1 MESMSTVLMQQDEWH
16 YISMD
21 ATLKLCMKLMGQAS
35 YRSPKHVRDDAPFG
49 DELAWRRLLT
59 VRGRTGAVLM
69 MQPLQNESAEQ
80 IVDALVQHFSVE
92 QLGSVVHIGT
102 VIAVNAALSTAG
114 KAANWLTAV
123 GLLLQMEVELLQK
136 SSITDGA
143 ALSAFVFARS
153 WRQALCQMEDIR
165 QPNGSLQSLGLAAL
179 AAAGRW
185 EQALAMLVEVL
196 DVDVRL
202 FNEVLGACAR
212 RGHWEAAL
220 AVLAMLPARSLA
232 GTVVSFTTAIDACS
246 LAGQWQQ
253 AAALLEPMAKSEA
266 EANVITFNALIG
278 VCGQG
283 SAWSRGLDLLNEMQ
297 VAAVRQDHISTGACV
312 SGAAR
317 AWMWE
322 EATELVAAL
331 PSQQLRGDVVIQ
343 SAAVCACGEA
353 ERWRQAMDLFAMR
366 EFLNVSTTLTVVVLC
381 AATLLLSE
389 APAFTAGVTGH
400 GAPQHNRVSSA
411 KGAAT
416 FASAHEALGTH
427 GVLCFGMGFGALVA
441 VGRGLAARRAQ
452 GSDIA
457 VKEAADISKIAY
469 LQDVDIPR
477 TIVEKDALELIL
489 KNTPRDQWE
498 NPPEDSYLYTVKA
511 FAEMYGPGKATKM
524 GWWDYYRLKMDMPD
538 TTRLNSER
546 ELQEIEEY
554 EKLMM
559 SGKVPFAVPGPS
571 GYFFTGFVTQ
581 WKGKEPFAGDQVI
594 TLTENG
600 LFAKQFLSALAFYRE
615 GLKPWQRGLEIGM
628 AHGDLAPQTGY
639 FLIGP
644 FTSLGPL
651 RNTPEAATVGLLC
664 GCAIVG
670 IVSIGGL
677 IFGST
682 IKPTRFDKDGDKP
695 GAGFIEM
702 INWHAVGGLGGA
714 GFAHALITVF
724 DDRALQ
730 CRLRI
735 DGYGDGSAQTAAIS
749 ACAEVGQWQRAAQL
763 QRCGLEEP
771 GDVAIFGATLS
782 AAAASWP
789 QALTIQVSLQDAGLQ
804 GNTITLN
811 SLAQAF
817 QFGMQWQ
824 RAVMLQECWATSE
837 GDPLAYSTL
846 FQACALAAAWPP
858 MPALGSCL
866 RRTLLLALR
875 P

>member
-1 MESMSTVLMQQDEWH
+1 
-16 YISMD
+16 
-21 ATLKLCMKLMGQAS
+21 
-35 YRSPKHVRDDAPFG
+35 
-49 DELAWRRLLT
+49 
-59 VRGRTGAVLM
+59 
-69 MQPLQNESAEQ
+69 
-80 IVDALVQHFSVE
+80 
-92 QLGSVVHIGT
+92 
-102 VIAVNAALSTAG
+102 
-114 KAANWLTAV
+114 
-123 GLLLQMEVELLQK
+123 
-136 SSITDGA
+136 
-143 ALSAFVFARS
+143 
-153 WRQALCQMEDIR
+153 
-165 QPNGSLQSLGLAAL
+165 
-179 AAAGRW
+179 
-185 EQALAMLVEVL
+185 
-196 DVDVRL
+196 
-202 FNEVLGACAR
+202 
-212 RGHWEAAL
+212 
-220 AVLAMLPARSLA
+220 
-232 GTVVSFTTAIDACS
+232 
-246 LAGQWQQ
+246 
-253 AAALLEPMAKSEA
+253 
-266 EANVITFNALIG
+266 
-278 VCGQG
+278 
-283 SAWSRGLDLLNEMQ
+283 
-297 VAAVRQDHISTGACV
+297 
-312 SGAAR
+312 
-317 AWMWE
+317 
-322 EATELVAAL
+322 
-331 PSQQLRGDVVIQ
+331 
-343 SAAVCACGEA
+343 
-353 ERWRQAMDLFAMR
+353 MR
-366 EFLNVSTTLTVVVLC
+366 EFLNVSTALTVAVLC

-400 GAPQHNRVSSA
+400 GAPQHGPGRISSA
-411 KGAAT
+411 KAT

-457 VKEAADISKIAY
+457 VKETADISKIAY
-469 LQDVDIPR
+469 LQDIPR

-489 KNTPRDQWE
+489 KNTPREQWE

-538 TTRLNSER
+538 TTRLNSEK

-594 TLTENG
+594 TLTESG

-628 AHGDLAPQTGY
+628 AHGY

-724 DDRALQ
+724 
-730 CRLRI
+730 
-735 DGYGDGSAQTAAIS
+735 GS
-749 ACAEVGQWQRAAQL
+749 G
-763 QRCGLEEP
+763 
-771 GDVAIFGATLS
+771 
-782 AAAASWP
+782 
-789 QALTIQVSLQDAGLQ
+789 
-804 GNTITLN
+804 
-811 SLAQAF
+811 
-817 QFGMQWQ
+817 
-824 RAVMLQECWATSE
+824 
-837 GDPLAYSTL
+837 
-846 FQACALAAAWPP
+846 
-858 MPALGSCL
+858 
-866 RRTLLLALR
+866 
-875 P
+875 

>member
-1 MESMSTVLMQQDEWH
+1 
-16 YISMD
+16 
-21 ATLKLCMKLMGQAS
+21 
-35 YRSPKHVRDDAPFG
+35 
-49 DELAWRRLLT
+49 
-59 VRGRTGAVLM
+59 
-69 MQPLQNESAEQ
+69 
-80 IVDALVQHFSVE
+80 
-92 QLGSVVHIGT
+92 
-102 VIAVNAALSTAG
+102 
-114 KAANWLTAV
+114 
-123 GLLLQMEVELLQK
+123 
-136 SSITDGA
+136 
-143 ALSAFVFARS
+143 
-153 WRQALCQMEDIR
+153 
-165 QPNGSLQSLGLAAL
+165 
-179 AAAGRW
+179 
-185 EQALAMLVEVL
+185 
-196 DVDVRL
+196 
-202 FNEVLGACAR
+202 
-212 RGHWEAAL
+212 
-220 AVLAMLPARSLA
+220 
-232 GTVVSFTTAIDACS
+232 
-246 LAGQWQQ
+246 
-253 AAALLEPMAKSEA
+253 
-266 EANVITFNALIG
+266 
-278 VCGQG
+278 
-283 SAWSRGLDLLNEMQ
+283 
-297 VAAVRQDHISTGACV
+297 
-312 SGAAR
+312 
-317 AWMWE
+317 
-322 EATELVAAL
+322 
-331 PSQQLRGDVVIQ
+331 
-343 SAAVCACGEA
+343 
-353 ERWRQAMDLFAMR
+353 MR
-366 EFLNVSTTLTVVVLC
+366 EFLNVSTALTVAVLC

-400 GAPQHNRVSSA
+400 GAPQHGPGRISSA
-411 KGAAT
+411 KAT

-457 VKEAADISKIAY
+457 VKETADISKIAY
-469 LQDVDIPR
+469 LQDIPR

-489 KNTPRDQWE
+489 KNTPREQWE

-538 TTRLNSER
+538 TTRLNSEK

-615 GLKPWQRGLEIGM
+615 GLKPWQRGLEM
-628 AHGDLAPQTGY
+628 QTLWELNRLVVGLQQQLSQGKRVGPVGY

-651 RNTPEAATVGLLC
+651 RNTPEALHVSGFRVFSLMGAYSTGPSVLGLCLNLRAWTPQCKMREAHASSREHRLFITALADFERRPRSDCFAAALSLALFPLGTQCRLEQDWLVSMCVAETVEVPSSSRHSELC
-664 GCAIVG
+664 AVCPDCRLAQ
-670 IVSIGGL
+670 IGGL

-714 GFAHALITVF
+714 GFAHALITASCLHDAEQILRMVRIEMQQAETSF
-724 DDRALQ
+724 FLKGHLRHLAVLSLQMILYYSADTEGPGTIQCLVQAQNERMVPPRRLPSLLVQRLHVSGSHLTPNPAALE
-730 CRLRI
+730 
-735 DGYGDGSAQTAAIS
+735 
-749 ACAEVGQWQRAAQL
+749 EVGQWQRAAQL
-763 QRCGLEEP
+763 QWRGPKEP
-771 GDVAIFGATLS
+771 GDVAIFGATLF

-804 GNTITLN
+804 GNAITLN

-817 QFGMQWQ
+817 QLGMQWQ
-824 RAVMLQECWATSE
+824 RAVMLQECWVTSE

-846 FQACALAAAWPP
+846 FQA
-858 MPALGSCL
+858 GSYCKP
-866 RRTLLLALR
+866 RSS
-875 P
+875 